1 MKKTMF
7 LLLLLT
13 ALCTFNSKSQTIDTL
28 LDVGGYRLHFR
39 IIKGTGMPIL
49 FEAGGG
55 NDGSIWN
62 SLLKPVAELTRATL
76 ITYDRA
82 GFGTSEFDSTKH
94 GLLAGV
100 EALETGLRKLGYN
113 QDIMLVAHSFGGFYA
128 GLYAARHPETVKT
141 AVLIDVNLPC
151 FFTEQRLDAM
161 KMGDEQLLKKM
172 KLTRPGAYY
181 MFADRKSDLELL
193 RKNPFPLNIA
203 LIDLVAEQSAQQD
216 SIAALEWRLCHQQFA
231 AASSQRQGITAY
243 ACGHYIFM
251 DNPGLVLHA
260 IVQQYAKQNTE
271 QRKNQILEKAF
282 TYSLESVNQDKRRY
296 AKNQHSEGSVNSWAY
311 ATMRSGRL
319 NEALE
324 IFKLNV
330 LLHPN
335 SANCYDSLAEGYE
348 QAKSVDLALQN
359 YRRALQLDP
368 KNEHASQR
376 LKILE
381 KH

>member
-113 QDIMLVAHSFGGFYA
+113 QDSCWW
-128 GLYAARHPETVKT
+128 PT
-141 AVLIDVNLPC
+141 
-151 FFTEQRLDAM
+151 
-161 KMGDEQLLKKM
+161 LL
-172 KLTRPGAYY
+172 GAFMPVY
-181 MFADRKSDLELL
+181 M
-193 RKNPFPLNIA
+193 
-203 LIDLVAEQSAQQD
+203 QQD
-216 SIAALEWRLCHQQFA
+216 I
-231 AASSQRQGITAY
+231 
-243 ACGHYIFM
+243 
-251 DNPGLVLHA
+251 
-260 IVQQYAKQNTE
+260 
-271 QRKNQILEKAF
+271 
-282 TYSLESVNQDKRRY
+282 
-296 AKNQHSEGSVNSWAY
+296 
-311 ATMRSGRL
+311 
-319 NEALE
+319 
-324 IFKLNV
+324 
-330 LLHPN
+330 
-335 SANCYDSLAEGYE
+335 
-348 QAKSVDLALQN
+348 
-359 YRRALQLDP
+359 
-368 KNEHASQR
+368 
-376 LKILE
+376 LKIGRA
-381 KH
+381 HV